1 MKMRE
6 PAKTV
11 SSYIS
16 EAPKEFQ
23 PYLKELRALIK
34 KLAPMATE
42 RISYAMPFYEYNGP
56 LVYFAAMKDYV
67 GFYVP
72 PPIIAKH
79 SSELKAY
86 KTTKS
91 SVHLPL
97 GRLPKTLITQ
107 LIKARISHNK
117 LKTLK

>member
-1 MKMRE
+1 MKARR
-6 PAKTV
+6 PAATV
-11 SSYIS
+11 PSYIS
-16 EAPKEFQ
+16 AAPKAFQ

-42 RISYAMPFYEYNGP
+42 RISYAMPCYEYNGP

-67 GFYVP
+67 GLYVP
-72 PPIIAKH
+72 PPIIAEYRL
-79 SSELKAY
+79 ELKTY

-97 GRLPKTLITQ
+97 EKLPKTLIRK